1 LTRAQLGC
9 TDLSNSFLQKAT
21 KLADQFVA
29 SPTRAI
35 SFGPFRLIPE
45 QRLLLEG
52 ERPVRLGSRAIDI
65 LIALAER
72 AGEQVSKRDLMTRIW
87 PDTTVVE
94 GNLAVHVAALRR
106 ALGDGQSG
114 RRYIV
119 NVPLRG
125 YSFVAPVAVTDDRG
139 SASPHIEAII
149 PPHNLPAH
157 VTRLI
162 GREEDVSKLV
172 HQLPLHRLLTVA
184 GAAGIGKTAVALAV
198 AEELIPN
205 YEHGV
210 WLIDLAPVA
219 DPLLVPT
226 ALASTLRLEIR
237 SDDPLPGLIAAV
249 SDKRM
254 LLVLDNC
261 EHVIE
266 AAAALAAGVLRGARG
281 VQILATSREPLRLEG
296 ECVRRLSPLASPP
309 PSVKLNAA
317 EALGFPAVQLFV
329 ERAAATATEF
339 ELSDPNASTIGEI
352 CRRLDGLPLA
362 IELAAARID
371 TFGVAGLAVR
381 LDDRMRLLT
390 GGRRAALLRHQTIG
404 AALDWSYQLL
414 SHEEQAIFRR
424 LGIFAGSFTMQ
435 AADAVATDTE
445 TGSLDIAD
453 TVASLVAKSLI
464 TAEIG
469 DGDAR
474 LRLLETMR
482 TYAMT
487 KLAQSGEADAIA
499 RRHASH
505 YRDLLESTRT
515 SSARDDSAAAFA
527 HEIDNIRAALTWA
540 FAPGGDGRIAVSLAA
555 ASAPI
560 WLEMSLLTECHGWM
574 GKALEL
580 LDDADRGT
588 RREMVLQTALG
599 LSLLFSQGVSSRA
612 RAALTRASEVA
623 ESLQDF
629 DYQLRALIGL
639 AMFCIRLEDIQA
651 LLALGRQCESIAKI
665 VDDPVATCT
674 ADCIVAVAHASL
686 GKHAEALTYARRV
699 ERRVTPVMRRAQIV
713 RSGLDHSLQARH
725 ILAQSLWLQGLLD
738 QAAQANHEVL
748 VDAAAGGHPV
758 SLCFALVWCGCV
770 VSLGLGD
777 IETAEGSIAR
787 LKDEA
792 EKHGLTTYYA
802 CGVGFE
808 GWLSGERGDLS
819 TGERLLRASLEM
831 LHRAQYGILYT
842 PFLTRLA
849 EIHAKAGRVGDSLAA
864 IDEALQRA
872 ERNSA
877 FWWTPEALRV
887 KGEVLLALDGENR
900 TAEEQFRRS
909 LDLARRQGALSWE
922 LRSAMSLG
930 QWRHAQGRTKAAQD
944 LLNSVYAKFTEGF
957 ETRELL
963 RAKQLL
969 EKWS

>member
-1 LTRAQLGC
+1 M
-9 TDLSNSFLQKAT
+9 
-21 KLADQFVA
+21 
-29 SPTRAI
+29 RAI

-65 LIALAER
+65 LIALSER

-94 GNLAVHVAALRR
+94 ANLAVHVAALRR

-210 WLIDLAPVA
+210 WLIDLAPVT

-226 ALASTLRLEIR
+226 ALASALRLEIR

-266 AAAALAAGVLRGARG
+266 AAAALVAGILRGARG

-339 ELSDPNASTIGEI
+339 ELNDPNASTIGEI

-362 IELAAARID
+362 IELAAARVD
-371 TFGVAGLAVR
+371 TFGVAGLATR

-390 GGRRAALLRHQTIG
+390 WGRRAALLRHQTIG

-414 SHEEQAIFRR
+414 SVDEQTIFRR
-424 LGIFAGSFTMQ
+424 LGIFPGSFTIE
-435 AADAVATDTE
+435 AAGAVAAGAE
-445 TGSLDIAD
+445 AGSLDIAD
-453 TVASLVAKSLI
+453 TVASLVAKSLV

-474 LRLLETMR
+474 FRLLETMR
-482 TYAMT
+482 AYALS
-487 KLAQSGEADAIA
+487 KLAQSGEGDAVA
-499 RRHASH
+499 RCHAA
-505 YRDLLESTRT
+505 YFRDLFESART
-515 SSARDDSAAAFA
+515 SSADDNSAAAFA
-527 HEIDNIRAALTWA
+527 LEIGNIRAALTWA
-540 FAPGGDGRIAVSLAA
+540 FSPKGDASIAVALAA

-560 WLEMSLLTECHGWM
+560 WLQVSLLNECHGWM
-574 GKALEL
+574 ETAL
-580 LDDADRGT
+580 DRIGASGRGT
-588 RREMVLQTALG
+588 REEMVLQCTLG
-599 LSLLFSQGVSSRA
+599 VSLMFTEGMSSRA
-612 RAALTRASEVA
+612 RAALTRASELA
-623 ESLQDF
+623 ELVQDI
-629 DYQLRALIGL
+629 DYQLRALAGL
-639 AMFCIRLEDIQA
+639 TIFSIRHEERHKS
-651 LLALGRQCESIAKI
+651 LALARRFESLAKASA
-665 VDDPVATCT
+665 DPVAITT
-674 ADCIVAVAHASL
+674 ADCMLGSVLTGFGDYVGALAHA
-686 GKHAEALTYARRV
+686 RRAWLNS
-699 ERRVTPVMRRAQIV
+699 TPAIRRAQII
-713 RSGLDHSLQARH
+713 RSGLDHSSVQARTGVAQVLWFQGFLDQSAQ
-725 ILAQSLWLQGLLD
+725 IVRDLLADADTGNHMVSLGFALTWSIFLISLGEDLEAAERLIALVEDHAYKHELTSYGACCLGFQGLLS
-738 QAAQANHEVL
+738 AKR
-748 VDAAAGGHPV
+748 
-758 SLCFALVWCGCV
+758 
-770 VSLGLGD
+770 GD
-777 IETAEGSIAR
+777 FITAEG
-787 LKDEA
+787 
-792 EKHGLTTYYA
+792 
-802 CGVGFE
+802 
-808 GWLSGERGDLS
+808 
-819 TGERLLRASLEM
+819 LLRDCLK
-831 LHRAQYGILYT
+831 G
-842 PFLTRLA
+842 
-849 EIHAKAGRVGDSLAA
+849 
-864 IDEALQRA
+864 
-872 ERNSA
+872 
-877 FWWTPEALRV
+877 LRQSRY
-887 KGEVLLALDGENR
+887 EV
-900 TAEEQFRRS
+900 T
-909 LDLARRQGALSWE
+909 
-922 LRSAMSLG
+922 
-930 QWRHAQGRTKAAQD
+930 
-944 LLNSVYAKFTEGF
+944 
-957 ETRELL
+957 
-963 RAKQLL
+963 
-969 EKWS
+969 